1 MSIKKNLLIFL
12 FIIAVFTSVVFFY
25 NNNQIKEIGGTPFF
39 NMDGWESVFAGT
51 CSSGSHNMTGWAYS
65 NVIGAISLNCGNCN
79 GTNCTQGYDYGV
91 NIDSNRNLSGY
102 AWSPSIGPISFNAS
116 EICANENCTGAFPT
130 GGAVTSNHTAKVVYV
145 SNGLAKITGWA
156 RALSAC
162 DFNGTTCTKNGAGDN
177 AGGWDGW
184 IKFDGSTGSTFVD
197 GGLPYNTIIRT
208 VGSEHQVQGN
218 VWGGVLDTNTPPSAV
233 LGEIRFLSSA
243 KTTYNPNNACP
254 VATPVGGFKFSCLNG
269 PITSGPCYYKR
280 GTSVGLTNESTDADN
295 TSCNLTKTN
304 IKQSTWNSTTHS
316 SVLNNV
322 VVLRNENPG
331 SLTMAQQI
339 ALQST
344 SFTPLPAWDLQD
356 ISFSASLV
364 VKDDE
369 NKQNSPLTRT
379 VILRRSIVADYSCCI
394 KNINGGEDCLENSH
408 FKSCNDSSFAGL
420 TVTEGTVLYLRD
432 NTSLTTAHSVPA
444 YSNTITNRSW
454 EYTGG
459 AITGSGENFNVP
471 IVKDAKI
478 TLSATD
484 TSLLTDKEEK
494 LLSDGAGGMFSKIV
508 PNPDFTEIP
517 FD

>member
-1 MSIKKNLLIFL
+1 MIFNNLKNKIMSIKKNLLIFL

-39 NMDGWESVFAGT
+39 NMDGWENVFAGT

-91 NIDSNRNLSGY
+91 NIDNNRNLSGY

-145 SNGLAKITGWA
+145 SKGLAKITGWA

-197 GGLPYNTIIRT
+197 GGLPYNTIIKT

-218 VWGGVLDTNTPPSAV
+218 AWGGVLDTNTPPSAV

-243 KTTYNPNNACP
+243 KTTYNPNTACP
-254 VATPVGGFKFSCLNG
+254 SVAPVAAFTLTCKKL
-269 PITSGPCYYKR
+269 SGIICYFN
-280 GTSVGLTNESTDADN
+280 VGSAIALVNQSTDSDTTTCSIANDIA
-295 TSCNLTKTN
+295 TSE
-304 IKQSTWNSTTHS
+304 WNPGGTVALKANSSFYPSTTS
-316 SVLNNV
+316 TNYTQSVSLKVTDFLGLSNTLSRSYTMRRAV
-322 VVLRNENPG
+322 VAN
-331 SLTMAQQI
+331 
-339 ALQST
+339 
-344 SFTPLPAWDLQD
+344 F
-356 ISFSASLV
+356 
-364 VKDDE
+364 
-369 NKQNSPLTRT
+369 
-379 VILRRSIVADYSCCI
+379 SCCI
-394 KNINGGEDCLENSH
+394 KSLNGGSDCSANTH
-408 FKSCNDSSFAGL
+408 FKNCNDSGFAGL

-444 YSNTITNRSW
+444 NSNTITNRSW

-459 AITGSGENFNVP
+459 AVTGSGENINVP